1 VTSRRV
7 EGSRNAVRVAAAR
20 LSRML
25 GDAGVLVGGLAVSA
39 HGHVR
44 GTDDVDFV
52 SKLDPREIRRRL
64 TRLGIESRIVRLDD
78 DDGGPPWTISGTIGG
93 VPFDIL
99 PPLVPVY
106 WTRTIPARLPDGVI
120 VRVVDLEGLLRLK
133 IRAGGHKDLWD
144 VAALLRLHPS
154 YLEVA
159 LRSAEAYGCR
169 DELQRWLHDRR
180 QPGKPRDARR

>member
-7 EGSRNAVRVAAAR
+7 KGSRNAVQEAAAR

-25 GDAGVLVGGLAVSA
+25 GDAGILVGGLAVSA

-44 GTDDVDFV
+44 ATDDVDFV

-64 TRLGIESRIVRLDD
+64 TRLSIESRLIRGDD
-78 DDGGPPWTISGTIGG
+78 REGAPPWIVEGTIGG

-106 WTRTIPARLPDGVI
+106 WSRTIPARLPNGVI
-120 VRVVDLEGLLRLK
+120 VRVIDLEGLLRLK

-144 VAALLRLHPS
+144 VAALLRIHPAH
-154 YLEVA
+154 LDA
-159 LRSAEAYGCR
+159 TLRMAAAYGCK
-169 DELQRWLHDRR
+169 DELERWLHDRR
-180 QPGKPRDARR
+180 PAARRARG